1 MQMDLGTVIQLFTLR
16 RRVGDHRIAFTID
29 FEKSEVVV
37 LRLGRRGKFYQE
49 EPQT

>member
-1 MQMDLGTVIQLFTLR
+1 MKGLLR
-16 RRVGDHRIAFTID
+16 RTVGDYGIAFTVN

-37 LRLGRRGKFYQE
+37 LRVGRRGKFYQE